1 MWYECCVVTY
11 REKTSQFYYVL
22 NISLRLGTGWER
34 TEEGREKGRRE
45 GRSQEKEG
53 SQEKLGR
60 RQLEEKRWD
69 EWWEGRERLTEQR
82 E

>member
-1 MWYECCVVTY
+1 MG
-11 REKTSQFYYVL
+11 RRHHQFYYVL

-34 TEEGREKGRRE
+34 TEEGRDKGRRE
-45 GRSQEKEG
+45 GRLQEKEE

-60 RQLEEKRWD
+60 RQLEEKRLD
-69 EWWEGRERLTEQR
+69 EWCEGRERLTEQR